1 MKLVC
6 EGAKVP
12 FGAEVAGGYL
22 VGVETS
28 VKNIRIILAAKDA
41 GLSSDVLRERIRDSY
56 V

>member
-1 MKLVC
+1 MR
-6 EGAKVP
+6 EGARVS
-12 FGAEVAGGYL
+12 FGAEVPAGYL

-41 GLSSDVLRERIRDSY
+41 GLSSDVLRERIRESY